1 MKKQYKT
8 MEGILI
14 RPLAVGARAIFLHAG
29 RLVRTSCVTAI
40 YGGMEGG
47 VCFETADAAYRL
59 LTGPTKE
66 PDVCQFSTAMAA

>member
-1 MKKQYKT
+1 MNKPFKT
-8 MEGILI
+8 MEGVLI

-40 YGGMEGG
+40 HGGMEGG
-47 VCFETADAAYRL
+47 ICFETADAAYRL

-66 PDVCQFSTAMAA
+66 PAVCRFSTAMAA

>member
-40 YGGMEGG
+40 HSMEDG

-66 PDVCQFSTAMAA
+66 PAVCQFPTAMAA